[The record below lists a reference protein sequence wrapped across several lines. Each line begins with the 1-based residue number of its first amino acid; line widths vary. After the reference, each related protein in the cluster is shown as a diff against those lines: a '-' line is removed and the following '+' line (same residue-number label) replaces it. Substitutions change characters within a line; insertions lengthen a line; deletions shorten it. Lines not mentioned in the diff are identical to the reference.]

1 MITVTISINN
11 SPIYTRTC
19 VNIGNLTPGG
29 DPDKLRD
36 WCRYQC
42 DDGSEIIHDS
52 KEGAVK
58 LAHLMLD
65 TIHEVK

>member
-19 VNIGNLTPGG
+19 VNTGPIKDAKEEDGA
-29 DPDKLRD
+29 
-36 WCRYQC
+36 WCYYKC
-42 DDGSEIIHDS
+42 DEGSEIIHNRDD
-52 KEGAVK
+52 GAVE